1 MYTREKLKY
10 KLVEKND
17 MKNPQFLSGVS
28 MKFDEYCSYC
38 NKRSVKKVSDVMF
51 LLMTFRDAASWND
64 TPRSLTWNGST
75 RNTTT
80 TTASQQSWSGAKS
93 ILSG

>member
-38 NKRSVKKVSDVMF
+38 NKRSVKKS
-51 LLMTFRDAASWND
+51 LMLCSC
-64 TPRSLTWNGST
+64 
-75 RNTTT
+75 
-80 TTASQQSWSGAKS
+80 
-93 ILSG
+93 